1 MNEKKNKDQKFRQD
15 TPKNQQGG
23 NPRQHDD
30 PSHDE
35 HNDQNRVNQYGQ
47 EHAG

>member
-1 MNEKKNKDQKFRQD
+1 MEEKKEKKQIIRQYSH
-15 TPKNQQGG
+15 KEQQGG

-35 HNDQNRVNQYGQ
+35 HNDQNRTNQFGQ
-47 EHAG
+47 DYAS